1 MMLNLFRAEI
11 RKILGQRWMAI
22 LLLWIWPIGGIIVPL
37 IVMALTLLSP
47 PDATQTIKPTFLWT
61 DTALSAWFVPTN
73 LFGRL
78 LFITL
83 ASATFAG
90 EYQWG
95 TWKNI
100 VPRADRTRLIIVKY
114 LAFTSIL
121 MVSIVIT
128 SGLLTVGTGLIQA
141 ARGVPYPPAITADV
155 LQTFA
160 RDYLLEALLTLI
172 NTVIGVAFGAMLA
185 I

>member
-37 IVMALTLLSP
+37 TVMAWTVLSP
-47 PDATQTIKPTFLWT
+47 PDATQTIKPAFLWT

-73 LFGRL
+73 LFGRM
-78 LFITL
+78 LFTTL

-90 EYQWG
+90 EFQWG

-100 VPRADRTRLIIVKY
+100 VPRAGRARLIIVKY
-114 LAFTSIL
+114 LAFISIL
-121 MVSIVIT
+121 MVSIIAMSVVVT
-128 SGLLTVGTGLIQA
+128 LGTGLIQT
-141 ARGVPYPPAITADV
+141 ARGLPYPLEINPYLFHSFI
-155 LQTFA
+155 
-160 RDYLLEALLTLI
+160 RDFL
-172 NTVIGVAFGAMLA
+172 F
-185 I
+185 